1 MYVWNL
7 LESKFEERGVI
18 LKSFQERRFRQHALL
33 RAWCGFSAARGTSW
47 GLRRRL
53 YNHSAAML
61 PLVEAGFRVPWAIWI
76 SIANVTI
83 QQDARRILFSKYVCI
98 YIYIH
103 CMYIY
108 IYIYIYI
115 YNTYIYACVHLEWL
129 LESGR
134 RSKKLL
140 LLVFWNDLVPI
151 SKIKTVWS
159 CRSLGSAGDHAAVCF
174 FAAGPVLL
182 RKEARRG
189 ARCPNP

>member
-33 RAWCGFSAARGTSW
+33 RAWCGFSAAWGTSW

-83 QQDARRILFSKYVCI
+83 QQDARRILFSKYVYIYIHCI
-98 YIYIH
+98 YIYIL
-103 CMYIY
+103 YI
-108 IYIYIYI
+108 IHI
-115 YNTYIYACVHLEWL
+115 YIYACVHLEWL